1 MHVVGKTYFAA
12 LLFIV
17 SSQIACGPRGAAA
30 RDADTIDNKATTDT
44 IDNNSTTEGARAA
57 AADTKEPRRDTA
69 RAANRNVATE
79 ATAASRSAPERTE
92 TRELAVPGF
101 GNALVVLP
109 AGNAARPLLVAAH
122 GAGDSP
128 RWQCR
133 HWDAAVR
140 GRFVILCPRGVALS
154 GGEDPGYFYRNHLEL
169 EREVMAALSALR
181 SELGSRLAPGDA
193 VYSGYSQGATMG
205 ALMVIEH
212 GAEFPHL
219 VLVEGGSGDWTLGRA
234 KKFRETG
241 GKSVAI
247 VCGTPNCAKRGE
259 RSVAT
264 LEQAGLRARVEHVQQ
279 GGHVYDGPV
288 GDRATELLN
297 DWIFDEAEKAK

>member
-1 MHVVGKTYFAA
+1 MHLIRKTYFGA

-17 SSQIACGPRGAAA
+17 ASHVACGPRHGPDAG
-30 RDADTIDNKATTDT
+30 ADTIDNNRNADT
-44 IDNNSTTEGARAA
+44 IDNNSPREPERAGAQTPTDAKGPHASEGVASGDAAPPATSNRAPA
-57 AADTKEPRRDTA
+57 
-69 RAANRNVATE
+69 
-79 ATAASRSAPERTE
+79 RTE

-101 GNALVVLP
+101 GTALVVLP
-109 AGNAARPLLVAAH
+109 AGNEPRPLLLAAH

-154 GGEDPGYFYRNHLEL
+154 SGDDPGYFYRNHIEL
-169 EREVMAALSALR
+169 EREVTAALAALKQ
-181 SELGSRLAPGDA
+181 ELGARLSPADG

-205 ALMVIEH
+205 ALMVIAH
-212 GAEFPHL
+212 GADFPHL
-219 VLVEGGSGDWTLGRA
+219 VLVEGGSGDWTAGRA

-259 RSVAT
+259 RSVAI
-264 LEQAGLRARVEHVQQ
+264 LEKAGLRARVEHVEH
-279 GGHVYDGPV
+279 GGHVYDGRV
-288 GDRATELLN
+288 GERATELL
-297 DWIFDEAEKAK
+297 DGWVFGG

>member
-1 MHVVGKTYFAA
+1 MHVIGKTYFAA

-17 SSQIACGPRGAAA
+17 GSQIACGPRRTADAA
-30 RDADTIDNKATTDT
+30 ADTIDNKATADT
-44 IDNNSTTEGARAA
+44 IDNNSNGERAHDA
-57 AADTKEPRRDTA
+57 AADAKEPRRDGE
-69 RAANRNVATE
+69 RAAKRDVSATP
-79 ATAASRSAPERTE
+79 TAPTSAPPERTE
-92 TRELAVPGF
+92 TRELVVPGF
-101 GNALVVLP
+101 GNALVVVP
-109 AGNAARPLLVAAH
+109 AGDEARPLLVAAH

-154 GGEDPGYFYRNHLEL
+154 GGEDPGYFFRNHLEL
-169 EREVMAALSALR
+169 EREVIAALAALR
-181 SELGSRLAPGDA
+181 RELGARLAPGDA

-205 ALMVIEH
+205 ALMVIAH

-264 LEQAGLRARVEHVQQ
+264 LEQAGLRARVEHVEH
-279 GGHVYDGPV
+279 GGHVYDGRV
-288 GDRATELLN
+288 GERATELLAGWVFG
-297 DWIFDEAEKAK
+297 D